1 MLSEGAPRLLIYQTD
16 VRAIQLAKAALYAGA
31 KLLID
36 RAGAAPQRITLAG
49 AFGSHIDPIY
59 AMTLGLIPDCDLAKV
74 ASAGNAAGTGARI
87 ALLNLAARAEIEG
100 VARRIEKIET
110 AIEPAFQRHFV
121 AAMAFPNKEDAFPN
135 LTKRIDL
142 PARKEAANEGGRR
155 RRRAASATPS
165 SGQPDAA
172 CQQPQNGP
180 IGRICRPSRE
190 VWAIF
195 EGATRTKTMPGPN
208 ERLQGKVAVVT
219 GAARGI
225 GRAAAI
231 AFAHEG
237 ADVMG
242 LDICAPVD
250 PRSGVTPSTSEDLEE
265 TGRLV
270 GAASRRWLGM
280 KVDQRD
286 LPALRAAAVRG
297 EQEFGGIDIL
307 FANAGIQSFHPLLE
321 MEDADW
327 RITIDVNLTGSAN
340 ALRAFAPHM
349 VKRGGG
355 RIILAS
361 STQGQ
366 HGTKY
371 GAAYAAS
378 KWGII
383 GLMKSAAL
391 ELGRYKIT
399 VNAVVPGL
407 IDTPL
412 TRHEERYAQVLQDGG
427 GTPTGSDEEAAKKIL
442 AAKTPLGVP
451 WIDPADVAPVVVFLA
466 SDAARM
472 VSGAAYD
479 VTAGDSARNTA

>member
-1 MLSEGAPRLLIYQTD
+1 
-16 VRAIQLAKAALYAGA
+16 
-31 KLLID
+31 
-36 RAGAAPQRITLAG
+36 
-49 AFGSHIDPIY
+49 
-59 AMTLGLIPDCDLAKV
+59 
-74 ASAGNAAGTGARI
+74 
-87 ALLNLAARAEIEG
+87 
-100 VARRIEKIET
+100 
-110 AIEPAFQRHFV
+110 
-121 AAMAFPNKEDAFPN
+121 
-135 LTKRIDL
+135 
-142 PARKEAANEGGRR
+142 
-155 RRRAASATPS
+155 
-165 SGQPDAA
+165 
-172 CQQPQNGP
+172 
-180 IGRICRPSRE
+180 
-190 VWAIF
+190 
-195 EGATRTKTMPGPN
+195 MPGT
-208 ERLQGKVAVVT
+208 EGCLRGKVAAVT

-231 AFAHEG
+231 AFAREG
-237 ADVMG
+237 ADVIG
-242 LDICAPVD
+242 IDICAPVD
-250 PRSGVTPSTSEDLEE
+250 PRSGVTPSTPEDLAE

-270 GAASRRWLGM
+270 RAADRRWLS
-280 KVDQRD
+280 VTLDQRD
-286 LPALRAAAVRG
+286 LKALRAAAAKS

-327 RITIDVNLTGSAN
+327 HITIDVNLTGSAN
-340 ALRAFAPHM
+340 AVRAFAPHM

-355 RIILAS
+355 RIILTS

-391 ELGRYKIT
+391 ELGPHKIT

-412 TRHEERYAQVLQDGG
+412 TRHQERYAQVLQDGG

-451 WIDPADVAPVVVFLA
+451 WIDPADVAPVAVFLA